1 MHTCGRGRQ
10 RRRRGRR
17 KKKCRIGSQL
27 PRSIADADG
36 RTDGRTD
43 SPSRPGN
50 SAPPLLLKRTSPRPA
65 HQGHRVTSP
74 PRLRSAVLVLS
85 ASRPLVQFLP
95 SIPNVSIFFH
105 PLPTV
110 HNNSE
115 VAALRWP
122 FQAAKAVSDGWAK
135 FGLKT
140 ERRCKFLA
148 TTESRCSLSLSLSLS
163 LRLKL
168 SKLAPLECAGGGS
181 KVCSGGKKS
190 ALSGRRERRSRRRHR
205 DTIGFLLNK
214 VEWPHG
220 GERAGR
226 KEGRRAGRKEGWLVE
241 GPHPI
246 SPCLG

>member
-10 RRRRGRR
+10 RRRRGRQRR

-163 LRLKL
+163 
-168 SKLAPLECAGGGS
+168 SAEIV
-181 KVCSGGKKS
+181 KVGPSRMR
-190 ALSGRRERRSRRRHR
+190 GRRKQSLQRRKKIR
-205 DTIGFLLNK
+205 FK
-214 VEWPHG
+214 WE
-220 GERAGR
+220 
-226 KEGRRAGRKEGWLVE
+226 EGASVA
-241 GPHPI
+241 
-246 SPCLG
+246 SPPPRYNRFPPQ